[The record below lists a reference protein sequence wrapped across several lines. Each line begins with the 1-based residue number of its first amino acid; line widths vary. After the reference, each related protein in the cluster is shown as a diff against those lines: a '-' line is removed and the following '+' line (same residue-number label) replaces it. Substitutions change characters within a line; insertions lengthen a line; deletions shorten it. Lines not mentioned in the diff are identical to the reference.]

1 MSDPSPLNPQ
11 VFTGIFTAEMVLKL
25 LAMDPYY
32 YFQVR
37 LCICL
42 LMIHNCSYSNIFVL
56 FVMAV
61 GGLEHL

>member
-1 MSDPSPLNPQ
+1 
-11 VFTGIFTAEMVLKL
+11 MVLKL

-37 LCICL
+37 LCLCL
-42 LMIHNCSYSNIFVL
+42 LMTYSCFYSNIFQL